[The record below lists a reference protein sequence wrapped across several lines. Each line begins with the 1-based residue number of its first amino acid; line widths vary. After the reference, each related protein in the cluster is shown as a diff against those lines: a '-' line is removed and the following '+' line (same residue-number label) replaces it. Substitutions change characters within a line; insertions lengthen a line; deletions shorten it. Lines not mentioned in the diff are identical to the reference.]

1 MPARTGSALRK
12 IRQCHR
18 KNPRPIRGG
27 RDTRRKSRLFEAR
40 LVAWDV
46 LEWSIVT
53 HRRARLS
60 AIALVASL
68 LATAGGQLLAQAI
81 HPVCAAKQ
89 HDCGDSARISECCCG
104 DAAAAHDETTPAQA
118 RIEVQGSLATAPAL
132 SDVVRLVP
140 APHALSPVRTS
151 PPNLCQ
157 IDLPT
162 LFVTFL
168 I

>member
-1 MPARTGSALRK
+1 
-12 IRQCHR
+12 
-18 KNPRPIRGG
+18 
-27 RDTRRKSRLFEAR
+27 
-40 LVAWDV
+40 V
-46 LEWSIVT
+46 
-53 HRRARLS
+53 
-60 AIALVASL
+60 
-68 LATAGGQLLAQAI
+68 LATAGGQLFAQAI

-118 RIEVQGSLATAPAL
+118 RIEVQGSLAPAPAL
-132 SDVVRLVP
+132 LDVFRLVP
-140 APHALSPVRTS
+140 TPLPLTPVCTS

-162 LFVTFL
+162 LFATFL